1 MTNKYIHE
9 SVSKFA
15 RGVKRL
21 LLGSSFIVLAA
32 CGSNSTSDSTVANPA
47 GGTPQRSQEI
57 AALDLTRVSLID
69 SLGKL
74 YPKGKL
80 PTSQQ
85 AFANKLLAQNPAA
98 LSPQFTKAST
108 SKPQVFTSVITD
120 FQPVFRIQN
129 TTLFGSYFFTIYD
142 SEKTSALSLNP
153 NWQLEGPAFYASQTI
168 AADLSPVYRFRNKE
182 NGSYVFSIYEEER
195 QSLNTTYSST
205 FVEEGVS
212 WYARQTPATGFTEL
226 YRFRNKTNGTYLF
239 TAYNAEKTAIID
251 GFADTFVYEGVAYY
265 VQVTPN
271 YNGFPIP
278 PVPDAVV
285 NAATLA
291 GVDVNNNG
299 VRDDVERTI
308 AANTIGQAF
317 YDKNIEI
324 AWIYNN
330 IATLQTTTPLDINKG
345 IKRIHCLVAAN
356 PGGVLSS
363 DIFQATNDIQIR
375 KAETIAA
382 AIRAPGG
389 FMNLKR
395 DCNL

>member
-1 MTNKYIHE
+1 M
-9 SVSKFA
+9 SKQ
-15 RGVKRL
+15 L
-21 LLGSSFIVLAA
+21 LKTSWFKAKHGLKSILIIGCLGILAA
-32 CGSNSTSDSTVANPA
+32 CSLNSTSDSTIANPA
-47 GGTPQRSQEI
+47 GGTAQRSQEI
-57 AALDLTRVSLID
+57 AALDLTRVSLIE
-69 SLGKL
+69 SLSKL

-80 PTSQQ
+80 PTAQQ

-98 LSPQFTKAST
+98 LSAQFTKAGT
-108 SKPQVFTSVITD
+108 MKPQVYTSVITD

-129 TTLFGSYFFTIYD
+129 TTLYGSYFFTIYD

-153 NWQLEGPAFYASQTI
+153 NWLLEGPAFYASPTT
-168 AADLSPVYRFRNKE
+168 ATDLNPVYRFRNKV

-195 QSLNTTYSST
+195 QSLNTTYAST

-239 TAYNAEKTAIID
+239 TAYNAERQAIVD

-265 VQVTPN
+265 VQVSPN

-278 PVPDAVV
+278 PAPDPVV

-308 AANTIGQAF
+308 AANTIGQTF
-317 YDKNIEI
+317 YDKNIVI
-324 AWIYNN
+324 ATMYND
-330 IATLQTTTPLDINKG
+330 IATLKAATPLEITDSIRK
-345 IKRIHCLVAAN
+345 IHCLVAAN
-356 PGGVLSS
+356 PGGMIST
-363 DIFQATNDIQIR
+363 DIRFLTADNAFR
-375 KAETIAA
+375 KSEMKRA

-389 FMNLKR
+389 IIDIKQ
-395 DCNL
+395 DCN

>member
-1 MTNKYIHE
+1 
-9 SVSKFA
+9 V
-15 RGVKRL
+15 
-21 LLGSSFIVLAA
+21 
-32 CGSNSTSDSTVANPA
+32 
-47 GGTPQRSQEI
+47 QRSKEI

-69 SLGKL
+69 SLSKL

-80 PTSQQ
+80 PAAQQ
-85 AFANKLLAQNPAA
+85 VSANKLLAQNPAA

-108 SKPQVFTSVITD
+108 SKPQVFISVITD

-153 NWQLEGPAFYASQTI
+153 NWKLEGPAFYASPAT
-168 AADLSPVYRFRNKE
+168 ATDLSPVYRFRNKA

-212 WYARQTPATGFTEL
+212 WYARQTPAAGFTEL

-239 TAYNAEKTAIID
+239 TAYNAEKQAIID

-271 YNGFPIP
+271 YNNNPIP
-278 PVPDAVV
+278 PVPDPVV

-308 AANTIGQAF
+308 AANTIGQPSF
-317 YDKNIEI
+317 DKNMV
-324 AWIYNN
+324 
-330 IATLQTTTPLDINKG
+330 IATMYQNIVTLKATTPTEITTA
-345 IKRIHCLVAAN
+345 IKKIHCTVYALPNGILSTDIGLLIADN
-356 PGGVLSS
+356 PQRKLEM
-363 DIFQATNDIQIR
+363 R
-375 KAETIAA
+375 KAAS
-382 AIRAPGG
+382 RAPGG
-389 FMNLKR
+389 VVNVKK
-395 DCNL
+395 DCI